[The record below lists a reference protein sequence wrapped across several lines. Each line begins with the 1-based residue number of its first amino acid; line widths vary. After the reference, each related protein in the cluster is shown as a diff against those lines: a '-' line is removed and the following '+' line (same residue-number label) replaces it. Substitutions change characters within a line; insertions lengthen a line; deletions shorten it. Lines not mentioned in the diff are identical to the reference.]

1 MAMTRKQKQALI
13 DLLAASLGGVAGAL
27 ATQWLE
33 KAGLRRTVAAVG
45 VTAAGGVAAA
55 FTKGVVRAAAGGVAA
70 GGAGQLVATWFAA
83 LDKRIEGG
91 ATSAG
96 EATEETPIGRNFA
109 DFDAAIDRAFRRR
122 RTTSKVGQP
131 VEGAADAPA
140 AEAGASAP
148 DDDGPLIIKEPIG
161 AVRVAA

>member
-1 MAMTRKQKQALI
+1 MTRKQKQALI

-27 ATQWLE
+27 ATRWLE
-33 KAGLRRTVAAVG
+33 KAGLRRSVAAVG

-70 GGAGQLVATWFAA
+70 GGAGQLVSTWFAA
-83 LDKRIEGG
+83 LDRRIDGAVREGT
-91 ATSAG
+91 APT
-96 EATEETPIGRNFA
+96 GRNFA

-122 RTTSKVGQP
+122 RTKSKVNEPANGT
-131 VEGAADAPA
+131 ADAAA
-140 AEAGASAP
+140 AEAGALVP
-148 DDDGPLIIKEPIG
+148 EDDGPLIIKEPIG